1 MCADTLSLDNSAR
14 LPRSLD
20 VRAALHNLV
29 RSMNF
34 GSNFGTTKE
43 VITHGFI
50 QFRCL
55 YGSFKC
61 SWRCKGTA
69 VYRQVPQNKSYH
81 REGHP
86 SKTACLPHAGLLQEV
101 AWQPVLG
108 DAGTLLP
115 SCCAD
120 HISSLPLCRFGTGGA
135 AAAHAALCT
144 SGVASINSGRLGFL
158 FPHCSLLD
166 GLQTSR
172 SHSCKT
178 LRFVMAHCC
187 YFFIS
192 KCLNSW
198 KK

>member
-20 VRAALHNLV
+20 AKAALHNLV
-29 RSMNF
+29 SSMNF

-69 VYRQVPQNKSYH
+69 VYCQVPQNKSYH

-86 SKTACLPHAGLLQEV
+86 SKIACLPHAGLLQEV
-101 AWQPVLG
+101 AWQPFFGMLACSCPAAVQTTSPPYHSAGLG
-108 DAGTLLP
+108 LEGQLQP
-115 SCCAD
+115 MQPCAQ
-120 HISSLPLCRFGTGGA
+120 
-135 AAAHAALCT
+135 
-144 SGVASINSGRLGFL
+144 V
-158 FPHCSLLD
+158 
-166 GLQTSR
+166 
-172 SHSCKT
+172 
-178 LRFVMAHCC
+178 V
-187 YFFIS
+187 
-192 KCLNSW
+192 
-198 KK
+198 